1 MGCKLNG
8 WIGLKHGI
16 PLAERLEPHYNAQL
30 ERNDL
35 SLVEF
40 SGLLYAMKD
49 YVSCGLGVNFEII
62 GFLEHINLSRKSY
75 DAGIT
80 TLPLGYGYGYRYSS
94 CGEESGFNGVG
105 IDRLL
110 VKNDDF
116 LIIDETLAKKLT
128 KTFCDENNNFVCDES
143 CETKSELTHNGV
155 FNKLYAGLLN
165 DERRGKSNFKS
176 KPLMMYC
183 SAFNKNNELVGLESE
198 NGLGYDLELF
208 LQENKDIFSEYFNS
222 RIMRNEFFS
231 VLSALRSMRID
242 WYFTRDN
249 DTPDKFTLLTFKGS
263 NDFFQ
268 VIEYIHDEG
277 ERSEFAGLLLKLK
290 DDNTGVNFGKILKN
304 SFFELEDLLKDYK
317 NGKNHKMA

>member
-1 MGCKLNG
+1 
-8 WIGLKHGI
+8 
-16 PLAERLEPHYNAQL
+16 
-30 ERNDL
+30 
-35 SLVEF
+35 
-40 SGLLYAMKD
+40 
-49 YVSCGLGVNFEII
+49 
-62 GFLEHINLSRKSY
+62 
-75 DAGIT
+75 
-80 TLPLGYGYGYRYSS
+80 
-94 CGEESGFNGVG
+94 
-105 IDRLL
+105 
-110 VKNDDF
+110 
-116 LIIDETLAKKLT
+116 
-128 KTFCDENNNFVCDES
+128 
-143 CETKSELTHNGV
+143 
-155 FNKLYAGLLN
+155 
-165 DERRGKSNFKS
+165 
-176 KPLMMYC
+176 
-183 SAFNKNNELVGLESE
+183 
-198 NGLGYDLELF
+198 LGYDLELF

-317 NGKNHKMA
+317 NGKNISLIEARIDKNLTF